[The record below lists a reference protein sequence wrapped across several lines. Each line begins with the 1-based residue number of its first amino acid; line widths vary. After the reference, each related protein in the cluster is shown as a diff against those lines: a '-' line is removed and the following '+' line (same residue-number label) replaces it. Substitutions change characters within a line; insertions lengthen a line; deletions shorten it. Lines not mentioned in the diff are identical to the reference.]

1 MTGFKYFHRVI
12 KEKGGIWNSDDVY
25 FSQTRDTYQAAYLP
39 KYPEKSY
46 YDQTISINH
55 VKGRSK

>member
-25 FSQTRDTYQAAYLP
+25 FSQIRGCIFADVSRKVRL
-39 KYPEKSY
+39 
-46 YDQTISINH
+46 
-55 VKGRSK
+55 